1 MVCIN
6 MDMTVSVELGY
17 DMSSCP
23 TWWNNF
29 ITALQNNKY
38 HEISIAAVDKGL
50 EPFNGWW
57 SENKKTNREVI
68 NFASEQDYLLFVLKY
83 S

>member
-6 MDMTVSVELGY
+6 MDMTVSVELGF

-23 TWWNNF
+23 SWWNNF
-29 ITALQNNKY
+29 IDTLVNDKY
-38 HEISIAAVDKGL
+38 EEVSIARVDNGL
-50 EPFNGWW
+50 KPFNGWW
-57 SENKKTNREVI
+57 SENKKTNRELI
-68 NFASEQDYLLFVLKY
+68 NFATEQDYLLFALKY